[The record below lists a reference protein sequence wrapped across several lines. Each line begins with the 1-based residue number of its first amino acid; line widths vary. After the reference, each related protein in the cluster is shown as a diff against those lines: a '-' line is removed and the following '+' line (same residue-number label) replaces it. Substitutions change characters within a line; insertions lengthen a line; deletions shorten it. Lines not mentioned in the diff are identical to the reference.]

1 MVNSQL
7 VQESIDEQTYWA
19 SPDTQEVADTP
30 HVVFLLPSFDEYLV
44 GYRDRSA
51 VLDPAHAKQAVPGGG
66 ILSATVVVD
75 GQVVG
80 GLEAEDQAG
89 QDLSWRWLRSQRL
102 IRRRRVRSQPQQ
114 KGMVGS

>member
-80 GLEAEDQAG
+80 VWKRRIKRDRIFPGGGSA
-89 QDLSWRWLRSQRL
+89 LSA
-102 IRRRRVRSQPQQ
+102 
-114 KGMVGS
+114 